1 MGKITVKSRH
11 SIILLNKVT
20 ISLQN
25 YYLFAIAA
33 NLYSASSIFSIKIP
47 LRKRKFMSNDKM

>member
-1 MGKITVKSRH
+1 MGKITVKSRR

-20 ISLQN
+20 IGLQN

-33 NLYSASSIFSIKIP
+33 NLYLASIFSTFSIKIP
-47 LRKRKFMSNDKM
+47 LRNMSNDKM